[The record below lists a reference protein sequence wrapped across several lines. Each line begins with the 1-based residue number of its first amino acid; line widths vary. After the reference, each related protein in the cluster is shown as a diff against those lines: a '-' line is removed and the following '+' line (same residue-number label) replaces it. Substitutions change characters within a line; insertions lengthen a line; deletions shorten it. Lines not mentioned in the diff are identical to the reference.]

1 MDETCSATT
10 TVTLEQVPAQ
20 AGGTFPID
28 GGAAAAQGSYAQTG
42 MDVLP
47 LVIALAAIAV
57 LGIVAAFIT
66 RRCSIRGR

>member
-20 AGGTFPID
+20 ASGTYPID

-47 LVIALAAIAV
+47 IVIALAAIAI
-57 LGIVAAFIT
+57 LCVAAFLVA
-66 RRCSIRGR
+66 RRWSVRGR

>member
-20 AGGTFPID
+20 AGGTYPID
-28 GGAAAAQGSYAQTG
+28 GGAAAQGSYAQSG

-47 LVIALAAIAV
+47 LVIALVAIAA
-57 LGIVAAFIT
+57 LGVVAFLVV
-66 RRCSIRGR
+66 RRWSIRGR